1 MRKLLLMC
9 LVLFRAS
16 VWAQE
21 VTNGSREIEF
31 FAQGGHSVAGGR
43 GDTTIFNAG
52 ARWGFGLFDIGR
64 GSFQYELEAIPIY
77 VVGQP
82 GDNAY
87 GVSFTPFDV
96 KYNFRRNAGHAI
108 PFVELGGGVLITNHD
123 VPSGTNAVN
132 FTPQAGVGVHLPF
145 RNRGL
150 HATLALKYVHISNA
164 GLSVPN
170 PGLNTIQFRFGVGK
184 FHK

>member
-1 MRKLLLMC
+1 MRKLL
-9 LVLFRAS
+9 VLCFALFCTNL
-16 VWAQE
+16 WAQE

-31 FAQGGHSVAGGR
+31 FGQLGHSVAGGS

-52 ARWGFGLFDIGR
+52 ARWGFGLFDLGR

-77 VVGQP
+77 FVRQP
-82 GDNAY
+82 IQNAY
-87 GVSFTPFDV
+87 GVSFTPFDI
-96 KYNFRRNAGHAI
+96 KYNFRRNAKHAI
-108 PFVELGGGVLITNHD
+108 PFVELGGGVLITTHD
-123 VPSGTNAVN
+123 VPFGTNAVN
-132 FTPQAGVGVHLPF
+132 FTPQAGVGVHVPF
-145 RNRGL
+145 GDNHY

-170 PGLNTIQFRFGVGK
+170 PGINSIQFRFGIGK

>member
-1 MRKLLLMC
+1 MRKLLLLC
-9 LVLFRAS
+9 AVLFCANL
-16 VWAQE
+16 WGQE
-21 VTNGSREIEF
+21 VTSGSREIEF

-52 ARWGFGLFDIGR
+52 VRYGFGLFNLGH

-77 VVGQP
+77 FVRQP
-82 GDNAY
+82 IQNAY
-87 GVSFTPFDV
+87 GISFTPFDV
-96 KYNFRRNAGHAI
+96 KYNFRRNAGRAI
-108 PFVELGGGVLITNHD
+108 PFAELGGGVLITTHD

-132 FTPQAGVGVHLPF
+132 FTPQAGVGVHIPF
-145 RNRGL
+145 GDNGY

-170 PGLNTIQFRFGVGK
+170 PGLNTIQVRFGIGK

>member
-1 MRKLLLMC
+1 MRKLLLLC
-9 LVLFRAS
+9 LVLFCANLWS
-16 VWAQE
+16 QE
-21 VTNGSREIEF
+21 VTSGSREIEF

-52 ARWGFGLFDIGR
+52 VRYGFGLFDAGL

-77 VVGQP
+77 FVRQP
-82 GDNAY
+82 IQNAY
-87 GVSFTPFDV
+87 GISFTPFDV
-96 KYNFRRNAGHAI
+96 KYNFARDSAHVI
-108 PFVELGGGVLITNHD
+108 PFAELGGGVLITTHD
-123 VPSGTNAVN
+123 VPFGTNHVN
-132 FTPQAGVGVHLPF
+132 FTPQLGVGVHIPF
-145 RNRGL
+145 GDNHY

-170 PGLNTIQFRFGVGK
+170 PGLNTIQFRFGIGK